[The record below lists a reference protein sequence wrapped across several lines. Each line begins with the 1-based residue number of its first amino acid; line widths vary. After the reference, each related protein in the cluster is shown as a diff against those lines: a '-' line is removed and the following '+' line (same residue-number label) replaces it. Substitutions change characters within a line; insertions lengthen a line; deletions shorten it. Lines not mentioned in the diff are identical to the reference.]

1 MAQTYSISPGEL
13 VVLRKN
19 GSYKYWGR
27 ELLNLAAQLLWA
39 LLSLLCSGAA
49 TCAIYWKSTPAA
61 VRDGVAAYTLSD
73 SITTGALFATFGSA
87 VIAVFTL
94 FTGQYLNLFY
104 ENLTILREELAPDE
118 LRNMQWKRWPFLPRV
133 GKLPLSSRRR
143 YSALNN
149 ASICFHLRDKHE
161 TFPFPTTLA
170 DFRELPILRSFLRM
184 KWHRR
189 AYLDYLEAVN
199 AVGEYP
205 AWDCVCAMYKNIL
218 LYRFCYACVW
228 IGICFVFHSILFSFL
243 YPSLYPYVGVFPA
256 WSGRIS
262 Q

>member
-27 ELLNLAAQLLWA
+27 GLLNFGMQVLWI

-49 TCAIYWKSTPAA
+49 TYVIYWKSTPAA
-61 VRDGVAAYTLSD
+61 VLDGTAAYTLSD

-94 FTGQYLNLFY
+94 FTGQHLNLFY
-104 ENLTILREELAPDE
+104 ENLTILREDLASDE
-118 LRNMQWKRWPFLPRV
+118 LMNMQWKRWPFLSRV
-133 GKLPLSSRRR
+133 GKLPLPSRMC

-149 ASICFHLRDKHE
+149 ASICFLLRDRQE
-161 TFPFPTTLA
+161 AFPLPTTLA

-184 KWHRR
+184 KRHRR
-189 AYLDYLEAVN
+189 AYLNYLEAVN
-199 AVGEYP
+199 AVDEYP
-205 AWDCVCAMYKNIL
+205 AWDCVRTMYKNIL
-218 LYRFCYACVW
+218 LYRFSYACVW
-228 IGICFVFHSILFSFL
+228 IGICFVVHSILFSFL
-243 YPSLYPYVGVFPA
+243 YPSLYPYIDAFSA
-256 WSGRIS
+256 WSGFP
-262 Q
+262 

>member
-13 VVLRKN
+13 VVLGKN

-27 ELLNLAAQLLWA
+27 GLLNFGVQVLWI

-49 TCAIYWKSTPAA
+49 TCVIYWKSMPTT
-61 VRDGVAAYTLSD
+61 VLDDTAAYTLLD

-104 ENLTILREELAPDE
+104 ENLTILREDLASDE
-118 LRNMQWKRWPFLPRV
+118 LVNIQWKRWPFLSRV
-133 GKLPLSSRRR
+133 GKLPLSSRMR

-149 ASICFHLRDKHE
+149 ASICFRIRNGQEL
-161 TFPFPTTLA
+161 FPLPTTLA

-184 KWHRR
+184 KQHRR
-189 AYLDYLEAVN
+189 AYLNYLEAVN
-199 AVGEYP
+199 AVDEYP
-205 AWDCVCAMYKNIL
+205 AWDCVCTMYKNIL

-228 IGICFVFHSILFSFL
+228 IGICFVCHSILFPFL
-243 YPSLYPYVGVFPA
+243 YPSFYSYIDAFFA
-256 WSGRIS
+256 WSGGIP